1 MKLLNFN
8 IIKLSV
14 CLITGILIGYF
25 YNTPALSLLYILG
38 ILLLLFSISYF
49 VAKNQ
54 FIKTI
59 WFGIIG
65 YAIMI
70 CIGILNVSIHDPL
83 NNSTHYS
90 NLINQK
96 NDSTK
101 LITVRIREVLKSSG
115 YDDKYIIDLIKINN
129 LKVSGKSILNI
140 KKDSL
145 NFTLK
150 VDDVFIIKTSLKD
163 VNPPSNPGQFNYKKY
178 LEKQYIY
185 HQLFVTKEM
194 LFNVKTD
201 DQTAFGIA
209 NKIREHINFK
219 LKKYAFK
226 PDELAIINAILLGQR
241 QNISEDVYTNY
252 RNAGAIHILAISGL
266 HIGIILIMLSS
277 IFKPLERFRYGIYIK
292 TVLIILILWSFAIIA
307 GLSASVTRAV
317 SMFSIVAIGMHLK
330 RPTNIY
336 NSLAIS
342 IFVLLLFKP
351 LFLFDVGFQLSYL
364 AIFGIVS
371 LNPTL
376 DSLWRPKY
384 WFFKKFWQTLTVT
397 LSAQIGIIPISLY
410 YFHQFP
416 GLFFLTN
423 LLIIPF
429 LGIILGFGIII
440 ILLAVLNILP
450 IALANLFGLLIN
462 YMNQIVGWVAE
473 KDAFLIKDISF
484 NLLYVVIF
492 YVLIISSFRFI
503 INLNYKR
510 FLFLLTSIIAAQII
524 FLYTKMESRKNQFL
538 IFHKSR
544 YSLLGNS
551 QSNQLTLS
559 DNMDSTSKQKDRI
572 INDYMVSNHIK
583 NLKKESLQSVYF
595 IGDKKLLV
603 IDSLGI
609 YTIKTFKPDYV
620 LLRNSPKIN
629 LTRLIALLNPKLIIA
644 DGSNYKTYV
653 ERWKRTCEK
662 TKTPFHQTNEKGALT
677 INY

>member
-14 CLITGILIGYF
+14 CLIIGILIGYF
-25 YNTPALSLLYILG
+25 YNTPAISLLYISA
-38 ILLLLFSISYF
+38 ILLLLFTISYF

-59 WFGIIG
+59 WFGMIG
-65 YAIMI
+65 YTIMI
-70 CIGILNVSIHDPL
+70 CIGILNVSIHNPL

-101 LITVRIREVLKSSG
+101 LITLKIREVLKSSI
-115 YDDKYIIDLIKINN
+115 YDDKYIVDLIKIND
-129 LKVSGKSILNI
+129 LQVSGKSILNI

-145 NFTLK
+145 NNTLK
-150 VDDVFIIKTSLKD
+150 VDDVYIIKTSLRD
-163 VNPPSNPGQFNYKKY
+163 VNPPLNPGQFNYKNY

-194 LFNVKTD
+194 LFDLKKSH
-201 DQTAFGIA
+201 QTVFGIA

-219 LKKYAFK
+219 LIKYSFK

-241 QNISEDVYTNY
+241 QNISEDVYTSY

-277 IFKPLERFRYGIYIK
+277 IFKPLERLRYGIYIK
-292 TVLIILILWSFAIIA
+292 TILIVLILWSFAIIA

-336 NSLAIS
+336 NTLAIS
-342 IFVLLLFKP
+342 IFILLLFKP

-364 AIFGIVS
+364 AVFGIVS
-371 LNPTL
+371 INPTL
-376 DSLWRPKY
+376 DNLWKPKY
-384 WFFKKFWQTLTVT
+384 WLFKKLWQTLTVT
-397 LSAQIGIIPISLY
+397 LSAQIGILPISLF

-423 LLIIPF
+423 LLIIPL

-450 IALANLFGLLIN
+450 LALANLFGLLIN
-462 YMNQIVGWVAE
+462 YMNHFVGWVAE
-473 KDAFLIKDISF
+473 QEAFLIKDISF

-492 YVLIISSFRFI
+492 YLLIFSCFRFI
-503 INLNYKR
+503 INRNYKR
-510 FLFLLTSIIAAQII
+510 FLLLLTSIIAAQII
-524 FLYTKMESRKNQFL
+524 FIYTKMESPKNQFL

-551 QSNQLTLS
+551 QSNKLIL
-559 DNMDSTSKQKDRI
+559 NENLDSISKQKDRI
-572 INDYMVSNHIK
+572 IKDYMVSNHIK
-583 NLKKESLQSVYF
+583 SLETDSLQSVYL
-595 IGDKKLLV
+595 IGNKKLLV

-609 YTIKTFKPDYV
+609 YNLKTLKPDYV

-653 ERWKRTCEK
+653 ERWKMTCDK
-662 TKTPFHQTNEKGALT
+662 TKTPFHQTHEKGALI

>member
-14 CLITGILIGYF
+14 CLIIGILIGYF
-25 YNTPALSLLYILG
+25 YNTPTISLLYILG
-38 ILLLLFSISYF
+38 VLLLLFTISYF

-59 WFGIIG
+59 WFGMIG
-65 YAIMI
+65 YTIMI
-70 CIGILNVSIHDPL
+70 CIGILNVSIHNPL

-101 LITVRIREVLKSSG
+101 FITLKIREVLKSSI
-115 YDDKYIIDLIKINN
+115 YDDKYIVDLIKIND
-129 LKVSGKSILNI
+129 LQVSGKSILNI

-145 NFTLK
+145 NNTLK
-150 VDDVFIIKTSLKD
+150 VDDVFIIKTSLRD
-163 VNPPSNPGQFNYKKY
+163 VNPPLNPGQFNYKNY

-194 LFNVKTD
+194 LFDLKKSH
-201 DQTAFGIA
+201 QTVFGIA

-219 LKKYAFK
+219 LIKYSFK

-277 IFKPLERFRYGIYIK
+277 IFKPLERLRYGIYIK
-292 TVLIILILWSFAIIA
+292 TILIVLILWSFAIIA

-336 NSLAIS
+336 NTLAIS
-342 IFVLLLFKP
+342 IFILLLFKP

-364 AIFGIVS
+364 AVFGIVS
-371 LNPTL
+371 INPTL
-376 DSLWRPKY
+376 DNLWKPKY
-384 WFFKKFWQTLTVT
+384 WLFKKLWQTLTVT
-397 LSAQIGIIPISLY
+397 LSAQIGILPISLF

-423 LLIIPF
+423 LLIIPL

-450 IALANLFGLLIN
+450 ITLANLFGLSIN

-473 KDAFLIKDISF
+473 QEAFLIKDISF
-484 NLLYVVIF
+484 SLLYVVIF
-492 YVLIISSFRFI
+492 YLIIISCFRFI
-503 INLNYKR
+503 INRNYKR
-510 FLFLLTSIIAAQII
+510 FMLLLTSIIVAQII
-524 FLYTKMESRKNQFL
+524 FIYTKMESPTNQFL

-551 QSNQLTLS
+551 QSNTLILS
-559 DNMDSTSKQKDRI
+559 DNLDSISKQKDRI
-572 INDYMVSNHIK
+572 IKDYMVSNHIK
-583 NLKKESLQSVYF
+583 SLETDSLQSVYL
-595 IGDKKLLV
+595 IGNKKLLV

-609 YTIKTFKPDYV
+609 YNLKTFKPDYV

-653 ERWKRTCEK
+653 ERWKTTCDK
-662 TKTPFHQTNEKGALT
+662 TKTPFHQTHEKGALI

>member
-14 CLITGILIGYF
+14 CLIIGILIGYF
-25 YNTPALSLLYILG
+25 YNTPTISLLYILG
-38 ILLLLFSISYF
+38 VLLLLFTISYF

-59 WFGIIG
+59 WFGMIG
-65 YAIMI
+65 YTIMI
-70 CIGILNVSIHDPL
+70 CIGILNVSIHNPL

-101 LITVRIREVLKSSG
+101 FITLKIREVLKSSI
-115 YDDKYIIDLIKINN
+115 YDDKYIVDLIKINN
-129 LKVSGKSILNI
+129 LQVSGKSILNI

-145 NFTLK
+145 NNTLK
-150 VDDVFIIKTSLKD
+150 VDDVYIIKTSLRD
-163 VNPPSNPGQFNYKKY
+163 VNPPLNPGQFNYKNY

-194 LFNVKTD
+194 LFDLKKSH
-201 DQTAFGIA
+201 QTVFGIA

-219 LKKYAFK
+219 LIKYSFK

-241 QNISEDVYTNY
+241 QNISEDVYTSY

-277 IFKPLERFRYGIYIK
+277 IFKPLERLRYGIYIK
-292 TVLIILILWSFAIIA
+292 TILIVLILWSFAIIA

-336 NSLAIS
+336 NTLAVS
-342 IFVLLLFKP
+342 IFALLLFKP

-364 AIFGIVS
+364 AVFGIVS
-371 LNPTL
+371 INPTL
-376 DSLWRPKY
+376 DNLWKPKY
-384 WFFKKFWQTLTVT
+384 WLFKKLWQTLTVT
-397 LSAQIGIIPISLY
+397 LSAQIGILPISLF

-423 LLIIPF
+423 LLIIPL

-450 IALANLFGLLIN
+450 ITLANLFGLIIN

-473 KDAFLIKDISF
+473 QEAFLIKDISF
-484 NLLYVVIF
+484 SLLYVVIF
-492 YVLIISSFRFI
+492 YLIIISCFRFI
-503 INLNYKR
+503 INRNYKR
-510 FLFLLTSIIAAQII
+510 FMLLLTSIIVAQII
-524 FLYTKMESRKNQFL
+524 LIYTKMESPTNQFL

-551 QSNQLTLS
+551 QSNTLILS
-559 DNMDSTSKQKDRI
+559 DNLDSISKQKDRI
-572 INDYMVSNHIK
+572 IKDYMVSNYIK
-583 NLKKESLQSVYF
+583 SLETDSLQSVYP
-595 IGDKKLLV
+595 IGNKKLLV

-609 YTIKTFKPDYV
+609 YNLKTLKPDYV

-653 ERWKRTCEK
+653 ERWKMTCDK
-662 TKTPFHQTNEKGALT
+662 TKTPFHQTNEKGALI

>member
-14 CLITGILIGYF
+14 CLIIGILIGYF
-25 YNTPALSLLYILG
+25 YNTPAISLLYILG
-38 ILLLLFSISYF
+38 VLLLLFTISYF

-59 WFGIIG
+59 WFGMIG

-70 CIGILNVSIHDPL
+70 CIGMLNVSIHNPI

-90 NLINQK
+90 NIINQK

-101 LITVRIREVLKSSG
+101 IITLRIREVLKSST
-115 YDDKYIIDLIKINN
+115 YDDKYIVDLIKINN
-129 LKVSGKSILNI
+129 FQVSGKSILNI

-145 NFTLK
+145 KNALK
-150 VDDVFIIKTSLKD
+150 VDDVFIIKTSLRD
-163 VNPPSNPGQFNYKKY
+163 VNPPLNPGQFNYKKY

-185 HQLFVTKEM
+185 HQLFVTKAM
-194 LFNVKTD
+194 LFDLKTSH
-201 DQTAFGIA
+201 QSVFGIA
-209 NKIREHINFK
+209 NIIREHINFK
-219 LKKYAFK
+219 LIKYSFK

-277 IFKPLERFRYGIYIK
+277 MFKPLERLRYGIYIK
-292 TVLIILILWSFAIIA
+292 TILIVLILWSFAIIA

-336 NSLAIS
+336 NTLAVS
-342 IFVLLLFKP
+342 IFALLLFKP

-364 AIFGIVS
+364 AVFGIVS

-376 DSLWRPKY
+376 DNLWMPKY
-384 WFFKKFWQTLTVT
+384 WIFKKLWQTLTVT
-397 LSAQIGIIPISLY
+397 LSAQIGILPISLF

-423 LLIIPF
+423 LLIIPL

-440 ILLAVLNILP
+440 ILLAILNILP
-450 IALANLFGLLIN
+450 ITLAYLFGLIIN
-462 YMNQIVGWVAE
+462 YMNDFVSWVANQE
-473 KDAFLIKDISF
+473 AFLIKDISF
-484 NLLYVVIF
+484 SLLYVIIF
-492 YVLIISSFRFI
+492 YLIIISCFRFI
-503 INLNYKR
+503 INRNYKR
-510 FLFLLTSIIAAQII
+510 FLLLLTSIIVAQSI
-524 FLYTKMESRKNQFL
+524 FIYTKMESPKKQLL

-551 QSNQLTLS
+551 QSNKLILN
-559 DNMDSTSKQKDRI
+559 DNLDSISKQKDRI
-572 INDYMVSNHIK
+572 IKDYMVSNHIK
-583 NLKKESLQSVYF
+583 NLETDSLQSVYL
-595 IGDKKLLV
+595 IGNKKLLV
-603 IDSLGI
+603 IDSLGV
-609 YTIKTFKPDYV
+609 YTLKTFKPDYV

-629 LTRLIALLNPKLIIA
+629 LTRLIDLLNPKLIIA

-653 ERWKRTCEK
+653 ERWKTTCDK
-662 TKTPFHQTNEKGALT
+662 TKTPFHQTNEKGALI

>member
-14 CLITGILIGYF
+14 CLIIGILIGYF
-25 YNTPALSLLYILG
+25 YNTPTISLLYILG
-38 ILLLLFSISYF
+38 VLLLLFTISYF

-59 WFGIIG
+59 WFGMIG
-65 YAIMI
+65 YTIMI
-70 CIGILNVSIHDPL
+70 CIGILNVSIHNPL

-101 LITVRIREVLKSSG
+101 FITLKIREVLKSSI
-115 YDDKYIIDLIKINN
+115 YDDKYIVDLIKIND
-129 LKVSGKSILNI
+129 LQVSGKSILNI

-145 NFTLK
+145 NNTLK
-150 VDDVFIIKTSLKD
+150 VDDVYIIKTSLRD
-163 VNPPSNPGQFNYKKY
+163 VNPPLNPGQFNYKNY

-194 LFNVKTD
+194 LFDLKKSH
-201 DQTAFGIA
+201 QTVFGIA

-219 LKKYAFK
+219 LIKYSFK

-241 QNISEDVYTNY
+241 QNISEDVYTSY

-277 IFKPLERFRYGIYIK
+277 IFKPLERLRYGIYIK
-292 TVLIILILWSFAIIA
+292 TILIVLILWSFAIIA

-336 NSLAIS
+336 NTLAVS
-342 IFVLLLFKP
+342 IFALLLFKP

-364 AIFGIVS
+364 AVFGIVS
-371 LNPTL
+371 INPTL
-376 DSLWRPKY
+376 DNLWKPKY
-384 WFFKKFWQTLTVT
+384 WLFKKLWQTLTVT
-397 LSAQIGIIPISLY
+397 LSAQIGILPISLF

-423 LLIIPF
+423 LLIIPL

-450 IALANLFGLLIN
+450 ITLANLFGLIIN

-473 KDAFLIKDISF
+473 QEAFLIKDISF
-484 NLLYVVIF
+484 SLLYVVIF
-492 YVLIISSFRFI
+492 YLIIISCFRFI
-503 INLNYKR
+503 INRNYKR
-510 FLFLLTSIIAAQII
+510 FMLLLTSIIVAQII
-524 FLYTKMESRKNQFL
+524 LIYTKMESPTNQFL

-551 QSNQLTLS
+551 QSNTLILS
-559 DNMDSTSKQKDRI
+559 DNLDSISKQKDRI
-572 INDYMVSNHIK
+572 IKDYMVSNHIK
-583 NLKKESLQSVYF
+583 SLETDSLQSVYP
-595 IGDKKLLV
+595 IGNKKLLV

-609 YTIKTFKPDYV
+609 YNLKTFKPDYV

-653 ERWKRTCEK
+653 ERWKMTCDK
-662 TKTPFHQTNEKGALT
+662 TKTPFHQTNEKGALI

>member
-1 MKLLNFN
+1 M
-8 IIKLSV
+8 
-14 CLITGILIGYF
+14 
-25 YNTPALSLLYILG
+25 
-38 ILLLLFSISYF
+38 
-49 VAKNQ
+49 
-54 FIKTI
+54 
-59 WFGIIG
+59 
-65 YAIMI
+65 
-70 CIGILNVSIHDPL
+70 LNVSIHNPV

-90 NLINQK
+90 NLIGQK
-96 NDSTK
+96 KDSTK
-101 LITVRIREVLKSSG
+101 IITLRIREVLKSSI
-115 YDDKYIIDLIKINN
+115 YDDKYIVDLIKINN
-129 LKVSGKSILNI
+129 LKISGKSILNL

-145 NFTLK
+145 NHTLK
-150 VDDVFIIKTSLKD
+150 VDDVFIIKTSLRD
-163 VNPPSNPGQFNYKKY
+163 VTPPLNPGQFNYKKY

-185 HQLFVTKEM
+185 HQLFVTNDM
-194 LFNVKTD
+194 LFNFTRS
-201 DQTAFGIA
+201 DQTVFGIA

-219 LKKYAFK
+219 LKKYSFK

-277 IFKPLERFRYGIYIK
+277 FFKPLERFRYGIYIK

-336 NSLAIS
+336 NTLAIS

-364 AIFGIVS
+364 AVFGIVS

-376 DSLWRPKY
+376 DKLWRPKY
-384 WFFKKFWQTLTVT
+384 WLFKKFWQTLTVT
-397 LSAQIGIIPISLY
+397 LSAQIGIIPISLF

-429 LGIILGFGIII
+429 LGIILGLGIII
-440 ILLAVLNILP
+440 ILLAALNILP

-462 YMNQIVGWVAE
+462 YMNHFVGWVAE
-473 KDAFLIKDISF
+473 QKAFLIKDISF

-492 YVLIISSFRFI
+492 YLLIIAFFRFI
-503 INLNYKR
+503 IKRNYKR
-510 FLFLLTSIIAAQII
+510 FLLLLTSIIITQII
-524 FLYTKMESRKNQFL
+524 FIYTKMESSKNQFL

-544 YSLLGNS
+544 YSLIGNN
-551 QSNQLTLS
+551 QSNQFILS
-559 DNMDSTSKQKDRI
+559 DNMDTTSKQKNRI
-572 INDYMVSNHIK
+572 IKDYMVSNHIK

-609 YTIKTFKPDYV
+609 YNLKTFKPDYV

-629 LTRLIALLNPKLIIA
+629 MTRLIALLNPKLIIA

-653 ERWKRTCEK
+653 ERWKMTCKK
-662 TKTPFHQTNEKGALT
+662 TKTPFHQTNEKGALI

>member
-14 CLITGILIGYF
+14 CLIIGILIGYF
-25 YNTPALSLLYILG
+25 YNTPTISLLYILG
-38 ILLLLFSISYF
+38 VLLLLFTISYF

-59 WFGIIG
+59 WFGMIG
-65 YAIMI
+65 YTIMI
-70 CIGILNVSIHDPL
+70 CIGILNVSIHNPL

-90 NLINQK
+90 NAINQK

-101 LITVRIREVLKSSG
+101 LITLRIREVLKSSI
-115 YDDKYIIDLIKINN
+115 YDDKYIVDLIKINN
-129 LKVSGKSILNI
+129 LEVSGKSILNI

-145 NFTLK
+145 NNTLK
-150 VDDVFIIKTSLKD
+150 VDDAFLVKTNLRD
-163 VNPPSNPGQFNYKKY
+163 VNPPLNPGQFNYKNY

-194 LFNVKTD
+194 LFDLKKSH
-201 DQTAFGIA
+201 QTVFGIA

-219 LKKYAFK
+219 LIKYSFK

-266 HIGIILIMLSS
+266 HIGIILIMLTSL
-277 IFKPLERFRYGIYIK
+277 FKPLERLRYGIYIK
-292 TVLIILILWSFAIIA
+292 TILIVLILWSFAIIA

-336 NSLAIS
+336 NTLAIS
-342 IFVLLLFKP
+342 IFILLLFKP

-364 AIFGIVS
+364 AVFGIVS
-371 LNPTL
+371 INPTL
-376 DSLWRPKY
+376 DNLWKPKY
-384 WFFKKFWQTLTVT
+384 WLFKKLWQTLTVT
-397 LSAQIGIIPISLY
+397 LSAQIGILPISLF

-423 LLIIPF
+423 ILIIPL

-450 IALANLFGLLIN
+450 LALANLFGLLIN
-462 YMNQIVGWVAE
+462 YMNHFVGWVAE
-473 KDAFLIKDISF
+473 QEAFLIKDISF
-484 NLLYVVIF
+484 SLSYVVIF
-492 YVLIISSFRFI
+492 YLIIISCFRFI
-503 INLNYKR
+503 INRNYKR
-510 FLFLLTSIIAAQII
+510 FMLLLTSIIVAQII
-524 FLYTKMESRKNQFL
+524 LIYTKMESPTNQFL

-551 QSNQLTLS
+551 QSNTLILS
-559 DNMDSTSKQKDRI
+559 DNLDSISKQKDRI
-572 INDYMVSNHIK
+572 IKDYMVSNHIK
-583 NLKKESLQSVYF
+583 SLETDSLQSVYP
-595 IGDKKLLV
+595 IGNKKLLV

-609 YTIKTFKPDYV
+609 YNLKTFKPDYV

-653 ERWKRTCEK
+653 ERWKMTCDK
-662 TKTPFHQTNEKGALT
+662 TKTPFHQTNEKGALI

>member
-14 CLITGILIGYF
+14 CLIIGILIGYF
-25 YNTPALSLLYILG
+25 YNTPTISLLYILG
-38 ILLLLFSISYF
+38 VLLLLFTISYF

-59 WFGIIG
+59 WFGMIG
-65 YAIMI
+65 YTIMI
-70 CIGILNVSIHDPL
+70 CIGILNVSIHNPL

-101 LITVRIREVLKSSG
+101 FITLKIREVLKSSI
-115 YDDKYIIDLIKINN
+115 YDDKYIVDLIKINN
-129 LKVSGKSILNI
+129 LQVSGKSILNI

-145 NFTLK
+145 NNTLK
-150 VDDVFIIKTSLKD
+150 VDDVYIIKTSLRD
-163 VNPPSNPGQFNYKKY
+163 VNPPLNPGQFNYKNY

-194 LFNVKTD
+194 LFDLKKSH
-201 DQTAFGIA
+201 QTVFGIA

-219 LKKYAFK
+219 LIKYSFK

-241 QNISEDVYTNY
+241 QNISEDVYTSY

-277 IFKPLERFRYGIYIK
+277 IFKPLERLRYGIYIK
-292 TVLIILILWSFAIIA
+292 TILIVLILWSFAIIA

-336 NSLAIS
+336 NTLAVS
-342 IFVLLLFKP
+342 IFALLLFKP

-364 AIFGIVS
+364 AVFGIVS
-371 LNPTL
+371 INPTL
-376 DSLWRPKY
+376 DNLWKPKY
-384 WFFKKFWQTLTVT
+384 WLFKKLWQTLTVT
-397 LSAQIGIIPISLY
+397 LSAQIGILPISLF

-423 LLIIPF
+423 LLIIPL

-450 IALANLFGLLIN
+450 ITLANLFGLIIN

-473 KDAFLIKDISF
+473 QEAFLIKDISF
-484 NLLYVVIF
+484 SLLYVVIF
-492 YVLIISSFRFI
+492 YLIIISCFRFI
-503 INLNYKR
+503 INRNYKR
-510 FLFLLTSIIAAQII
+510 FMLLLTSIIVAQII
-524 FLYTKMESRKNQFL
+524 LIYTKMESPTNQFL

-551 QSNQLTLS
+551 QSNTLILS
-559 DNMDSTSKQKDRI
+559 DNLDSISKQKDRI
-572 INDYMVSNHIK
+572 IKDYMVSNHIK
-583 NLKKESLQSVYF
+583 SLETDSLQSVYP
-595 IGDKKLLV
+595 IGNKKLLV

-609 YTIKTFKPDYV
+609 YNLKTLKPDYV

-653 ERWKRTCEK
+653 ERWKMTCDK
-662 TKTPFHQTNEKGALT
+662 TKTPFHQTNEKGALI

>member
-14 CLITGILIGYF
+14 CLIIGILIGYF
-25 YNTPALSLLYILG
+25 YDTPTISLLYILG
-38 ILLLLFSISYF
+38 VLLLLFTISYF

-59 WFGIIG
+59 WFGMIG
-65 YAIMI
+65 YTIMI
-70 CIGILNVSIHDPL
+70 CIGILNVSIHNPL

-101 LITVRIREVLKSSG
+101 FITLKIREVLKSSI
-115 YDDKYIIDLIKINN
+115 YDDKYIVDLIKINN
-129 LKVSGKSILNI
+129 LQVSGKSILNI

-145 NFTLK
+145 NNNLK
-150 VDDVFIIKTSLKD
+150 VDDVFIIKTSLRD
-163 VNPPSNPGQFNYKKY
+163 VNPPLNPGQFNYKNY

-194 LFNVKTD
+194 LFDLKMSH
-201 DQTAFGIA
+201 QTVFGIA

-219 LKKYAFK
+219 LIKYSFK

-241 QNISEDVYTNY
+241 QNISEDVYTSY

-277 IFKPLERFRYGIYIK
+277 IFKPLERLRYGIYIK
-292 TVLIILILWSFAIIA
+292 TILIVLILWSFAIIA

-336 NSLAIS
+336 NTLAVS
-342 IFVLLLFKP
+342 IFALLLFKP

-364 AIFGIVS
+364 AVFGIVS
-371 LNPTL
+371 INPTL
-376 DSLWRPKY
+376 DNLWKPKY
-384 WFFKKFWQTLTVT
+384 WLFKKLWQTLTVT
-397 LSAQIGIIPISLY
+397 LSAQIGILPISLF

-423 LLIIPF
+423 LLIIPL

-450 IALANLFGLLIN
+450 ITLANLFGLIIN

-473 KDAFLIKDISF
+473 QEAFLIKDISF
-484 NLLYVVIF
+484 SLLYVVIF
-492 YVLIISSFRFI
+492 YLIIISCFRFI
-503 INLNYKR
+503 INRNYKR
-510 FLFLLTSIIAAQII
+510 FMLLLTSIIVAQII
-524 FLYTKMESRKNQFL
+524 LIYTKMESPTNQFL

-551 QSNQLTLS
+551 QSNTLILS
-559 DNMDSTSKQKDRI
+559 DNLDSISKQKDRI
-572 INDYMVSNHIK
+572 IKDYMVSNYIK
-583 NLKKESLQSVYF
+583 SLETDSLQSVYP
-595 IGDKKLLV
+595 IGNKKLLV

-609 YTIKTFKPDYV
+609 YNLKTLKPDYV

-653 ERWKRTCEK
+653 ERWKMTCDK
-662 TKTPFHQTNEKGALT
+662 TKTPFHQTNEKGALI

>member
-14 CLITGILIGYF
+14 CLIIGILIGYF
-25 YNTPALSLLYILG
+25 YNTPTISLLYILG
-38 ILLLLFSISYF
+38 VLLLLFTISYF

-59 WFGIIG
+59 WFGMIG
-65 YAIMI
+65 YTIMI
-70 CIGILNVSIHDPL
+70 CIGILNVSIHNPL

-101 LITVRIREVLKSSG
+101 FITLKIREVLKSSI
-115 YDDKYIIDLIKINN
+115 YDDKYIVDLIKINN
-129 LKVSGKSILNI
+129 LQVSGKSILNI

-145 NFTLK
+145 NNTLK
-150 VDDVFIIKTSLKD
+150 VDDVYIIKTTLRD
-163 VNPPSNPGQFNYKKY
+163 VNPPLNPGQFNYKNY

-194 LFNVKTD
+194 LFDLKKSH
-201 DQTAFGIA
+201 QTVFGIA

-219 LKKYAFK
+219 LIKYSFK

-241 QNISEDVYTNY
+241 QNISEDVYTSY

-277 IFKPLERFRYGIYIK
+277 IFKPLERLRYGIYIK
-292 TVLIILILWSFAIIA
+292 TILIVLILWSFAIIA

-336 NSLAIS
+336 NTLAVS
-342 IFVLLLFKP
+342 IFALLLFKP

-364 AIFGIVS
+364 AVFGIVS
-371 LNPTL
+371 INPTL
-376 DSLWRPKY
+376 DNLWKPKY
-384 WFFKKFWQTLTVT
+384 WLFKKLWQTLTVT
-397 LSAQIGIIPISLY
+397 LSAQIGILPISLF

-423 LLIIPF
+423 LLIIPL

-450 IALANLFGLLIN
+450 ITLANLFGLIIN

-473 KDAFLIKDISF
+473 QEAFLIKDISF
-484 NLLYVVIF
+484 SLLYVVIF
-492 YVLIISSFRFI
+492 YLIIISCFRFI
-503 INLNYKR
+503 INRNYKR
-510 FLFLLTSIIAAQII
+510 FMLLLTSIIVAQII
-524 FLYTKMESRKNQFL
+524 LIYTKMESPTNQFL

-551 QSNQLTLS
+551 QSNTLILS
-559 DNMDSTSKQKDRI
+559 DNLDSISKQKDRI
-572 INDYMVSNHIK
+572 IKDYMVSNHIK
-583 NLKKESLQSVYF
+583 SLETDSLQSVYP
-595 IGDKKLLV
+595 IGNKKLLV

-609 YTIKTFKPDYV
+609 YNLKTLKPDYV

-653 ERWKRTCEK
+653 ERWKMTCDK
-662 TKTPFHQTNEKGALT
+662 TKTPFHQTHEKGALI

>member
-14 CLITGILIGYF
+14 CLIIGILIGYF
-25 YNTPALSLLYILG
+25 YNTPTISLLYILG
-38 ILLLLFSISYF
+38 VLLLLFTISYF

-59 WFGIIG
+59 WFGMIG
-65 YAIMI
+65 YTIMI
-70 CIGILNVSIHDPL
+70 CIGILNVSIHNPL

-101 LITVRIREVLKSSG
+101 LITLKIREVLKSSI
-115 YDDKYIIDLIKINN
+115 YDDKYIVDLIKIND
-129 LKVSGKSILNI
+129 LQVSGKSILNI

-145 NFTLK
+145 NNTLK
-150 VDDVFIIKTSLKD
+150 VDDVYIIKTTLRD
-163 VNPPSNPGQFNYKKY
+163 VNPPLNPGQFNYKNY

-194 LFNVKTD
+194 LFDLKKSH
-201 DQTAFGIA
+201 QTVFGIA

-219 LKKYAFK
+219 LIKYSFK

-241 QNISEDVYTNY
+241 QNISEDVYTSY

-277 IFKPLERFRYGIYIK
+277 IFKPLERLRYGIYIK
-292 TVLIILILWSFAIIA
+292 TILIVLILWSFAIIA

-336 NSLAIS
+336 NTLAIS
-342 IFVLLLFKP
+342 IFILLLFKP

-364 AIFGIVS
+364 AVFGIVS
-371 LNPTL
+371 INPTL
-376 DSLWRPKY
+376 DNLWKPKY
-384 WFFKKFWQTLTVT
+384 WLFKKLWQTLTVT
-397 LSAQIGIIPISLY
+397 LSAQIGILPISLF

-423 LLIIPF
+423 LLIIPL

-450 IALANLFGLLIN
+450 ITLANLFGLIIN

-473 KDAFLIKDISF
+473 QEAFLIKDISF
-484 NLLYVVIF
+484 SLLYVVIF
-492 YVLIISSFRFI
+492 YLIIISCFRFI
-503 INLNYKR
+503 INRNYKR
-510 FLFLLTSIIAAQII
+510 FMLLLTSIIVAQII
-524 FLYTKMESRKNQFL
+524 LIYTKMESPTNQFL

-551 QSNQLTLS
+551 QSNTLILS
-559 DNMDSTSKQKDRI
+559 DNLDSISKQKDRI
-572 INDYMVSNHIK
+572 IKDYMVSNHIK
-583 NLKKESLQSVYF
+583 SIETDSLQSVYP
-595 IGDKKLLV
+595 IGNKKLLV

-609 YTIKTFKPDYV
+609 YNLKTLKPDYV

-653 ERWKRTCEK
+653 ERWKMTCDK
-662 TKTPFHQTNEKGALT
+662 TKTPFHQTHEKGALI

>member
-14 CLITGILIGYF
+14 CLIIGILIGYF
-25 YNTPALSLLYILG
+25 YKTPTISLLYILG
-38 ILLLLFSISYF
+38 VLLLLFTISYF
-49 VAKNQ
+49 VAKQQ
-54 FIKTI
+54 FIRTI
-59 WFGIIG
+59 WFGMIG

-70 CIGILNVSIHDPL
+70 CIGTLNVNIHNPV
-83 NNSTHYS
+83 NNSTHYL

-101 LITVRIREVLKSSG
+101 IITLRIREVLKSSV
-115 YDDKYIIDLIKINN
+115 YDDKYIVDLIKVNN

-145 NFTLK
+145 NNTLK
-150 VDDVFIIKTSLKD
+150 VDNVFIIKTSFRN
-163 VNPPSNPGQFNYKKY
+163 VNPPLNPGQFNYKNY

-194 LFNVKTD
+194 LFNLKTSH
-201 DQTAFGIA
+201 QTVFGIA

-219 LKKYAFK
+219 LIKYSFK

-241 QNISEDVYTNY
+241 QNISEDVYSNY
-252 RNAGAIHILAISGL
+252 RDAGAIHILAISGL

-277 IFKPLERFRYGIYIK
+277 LFKPLERLRYGIYIK
-292 TVLIILILWSFAIIA
+292 TILIVLILWNFAIIA

-336 NSLAIS
+336 NTLAIS

-364 AIFGIVS
+364 AVFGIVS
-371 LNPTL
+371 INPRL
-376 DSLWRPKY
+376 DSLWKPKY
-384 WFFKKFWQTLTVT
+384 WLFKKLWQTLTVT

-423 LLIIPF
+423 LLIIPL

-450 IALANLFGLLIN
+450 ITLANLFGLIIN

-473 KDAFLIKDISF
+473 QDAFLLKDISF
-484 NLLYVVIF
+484 NLLYVIIF
-492 YVLIISSFRFI
+492 YLLIISCFRFI
-503 INLNYKR
+503 IKRNYKR
-510 FLFLLTSIIAAQII
+510 FLLLLTSIIAAQII
-524 FLYTKMESRKNQFL
+524 FIYTKIEAPKNQFL
-538 IFHKSR
+538 IFHKNR

-551 QSNQLTLS
+551 QSNQLILS
-559 DNMDSTSKQKDRI
+559 NNLDSISKQKDRI
-572 INDYMVSNHIK
+572 IKDYMVSNHIK

-609 YTIKTFKPDYV
+609 YNIKTFKPDYV

-629 LTRLIALLNPKLIIA
+629 LTRLITLISPKLIIA

-653 ERWKRTCEK
+653 ERWKMTCEK
-662 TKTPFHQTNEKGALT
+662 TKTPFHQTNKKGAL
-677 INY
+677 IIKY

>member
-14 CLITGILIGYF
+14 CLIIGILIGYF
-25 YNTPALSLLYILG
+25 YNTPTISLLYILG
-38 ILLLLFSISYF
+38 VLLLLFTISYF

-59 WFGIIG
+59 WFGMIG
-65 YAIMI
+65 YTIMI

-101 LITVRIREVLKSSG
+101 LITLKIREVLKSSI
-115 YDDKYIIDLIKINN
+115 YDDKYIVDLIKIND
-129 LKVSGKSILNI
+129 LQVSGKSILNI

-145 NFTLK
+145 NNNLK
-150 VDDVFIIKTSLKD
+150 VDDVFIIKTSLRD
-163 VNPPSNPGQFNYKKY
+163 VNPPLNPGQFNYKNY

-194 LFNVKTD
+194 LFDLKKSH
-201 DQTAFGIA
+201 QTVFGIA

-219 LKKYAFK
+219 LIKYSFK

-266 HIGIILIMLSS
+266 HIGIILIMLTSL
-277 IFKPLERFRYGIYIK
+277 FKPLERLRYGIYIK
-292 TVLIILILWSFAIIA
+292 TVLIVLILWSFAIIA

-336 NSLAIS
+336 NTLAVS
-342 IFVLLLFKP
+342 IFALLLFKP

-364 AIFGIVS
+364 AVFGIVS
-371 LNPTL
+371 INPTL
-376 DSLWRPKY
+376 DNLWKPKY
-384 WFFKKFWQTLTVT
+384 WLFKKLWQTLTVT
-397 LSAQIGIIPISLY
+397 LSAQIGILPISLF

-450 IALANLFGLLIN
+450 LALANLFGLLIN
-462 YMNQIVGWVAE
+462 YMNHFVGWVAE
-473 KDAFLIKDISF
+473 QEAFLIKDISF

-492 YVLIISSFRFI
+492 YLLIFSCFRFI
-503 INLNYKR
+503 INRNYKR
-510 FLFLLTSIIAAQII
+510 FLLLLTSIIAAQII
-524 FLYTKMESRKNQFL
+524 FIYTKMESPKNQFL

-551 QSNQLTLS
+551 QSNTLILS
-559 DNMDSTSKQKDRI
+559 DNLDSISKQKDRI
-572 INDYMVSNHIK
+572 IKDYMVSNYIK
-583 NLKKESLQSVYF
+583 SLETDSLQSVYL
-595 IGDKKLLV
+595 IGNKKLLV

-609 YTIKTFKPDYV
+609 YDIKTFKPDYV

-653 ERWKRTCEK
+653 ERWKMTCDK
-662 TKTPFHQTNEKGALT
+662 TKTPFHQTNEKGALI

>member
-1 MKLLNFN
+1 MKLLNFT

-14 CLITGILIGYF
+14 CLIIGILIGYF
-25 YNTPALSLLYILG
+25 YNIPTNSLLPILG
-38 ILLLLFSISYF
+38 VLLLIFTISYF

-59 WFGIIG
+59 WFGIIA
-65 YAIMI
+65 YIIII
-70 CIGILNVSIHDPL
+70 CIGILNVSIHNPI

-90 NLINQK
+90 NVNNQK

-101 LITVRIREVLKSSG
+101 IITLRIREVLKSSI
-115 YDDKYIIDLIKINN
+115 YDDKYIVDLVKINN

-145 NFTLK
+145 NNSLK
-150 VDDVFIIKTSLKD
+150 VDDVFIIKTSLKE
-163 VNPPSNPGQFNYKKY
+163 VNPPLNPGQFNYKKY
-178 LEKQYIY
+178 LENQYVY
-185 HQLFVTKEM
+185 HQLFGTKDM
-194 LFNVKTD
+194 LFPLKTSH
-201 DQTAFGIA
+201 QTVFGIA

-219 LKKYAFK
+219 LKKYSFN

-277 IFKPLERFRYGIYIK
+277 IFKPLERLRYGIYIK
-292 TVLIILILWSFAIIA
+292 TILIVLILWSFAIIA

-317 SMFSIVAIGMHLK
+317 SMFSIVAVGMHLK

-336 NSLAIS
+336 NTLAIS
-342 IFVLLLFKP
+342 IFLLLLFKP

-364 AIFGIVS
+364 AVFGIVS

-376 DSLWRPKY
+376 DKVWKPKY
-384 WFFKKFWQTLTVT
+384 WLFKTLWQTLTVT
-397 LSAQIGIIPISLY
+397 LSAQIGILPISLF

-423 LLIIPF
+423 LLIIPL

-440 ILLAVLNILP
+440 ILFAILNILP

-462 YMNQIVGWVAE
+462 YMNHIVGWVAE
-473 KDAFLIKDISF
+473 KEAFLIKDISF
-484 NLLYVVIF
+484 SLFYVVIF
-492 YVLIISSFRFI
+492 YLIIISCFRFI
-503 INLNYKR
+503 INRNYNR
-510 FLFLLTSIIAAQII
+510 FLLLLTSIILAQII
-524 FLYTKMESRKNQFL
+524 LLYTKMDAPKNQFL
-538 IFHKSR
+538 IFHKNR

-551 QSNQLTLS
+551 QNNKILLS
-559 DNMDSTSKQKDRI
+559 DNLDSISKQNDGI
-572 INDYMVSNHIK
+572 IKDYMVSNHIN
-583 NLKKESLQSVYF
+583 NLEKDSLRSVYLL
-595 IGDKKLLV
+595 GNKKLLV

-609 YTIKTFKPDYV
+609 YNLKSFKPDYV

-629 LTRLIALLNPKLIIA
+629 LTRLIELLNPKLIIA

-653 ERWKRTCEK
+653 ERWKMTCEK
-662 TKTPFHQTNEKGALT
+662 TKIPFHQTNEKGTL
-677 INY
+677 IIKY